1 MTLAFPFLRAGAASR
16 FGLALLLAAALS
28 ASAPF
33 VASLALRRV
42 TGKAEKLA
50 SLVVCFASG
59 APLPDARTDRP
70 GSTDD
75 RSPHCVLC
83 QTLCDGAAPLAPRPG
98 PVGVAPIQNS
108 LPWMVAD
115 RAAPTSRPRL
125 SHRAR
130 APPASFAGKPPR
142 RICVG
147 GRFPPCGAD
156 ANLGFSRRRAA
167 M

>member
-1 MTLAFPFLRAGAASR
+1 MTLAFSSLRAGAAGR
-16 FGLALLLAAALS
+16 FGFALLLAAAIW

-33 VASLALRRV
+33 AASLALRRA
-42 TGKAEKLA
+42 TGKAGKFA

-70 GSTDD
+70 GLPDD

-98 PVGVAPIQNS
+98 PVGVAPIQKS

-130 APPASFAGKPPR
+130 APP
-142 RICVG
+142 
-147 GRFPPCGAD
+147 GRFA
-156 ANLGFSRRRAA
+156 
-167 M
+167 